1 MWFGAESQEESVCG
15 FRLRQTLL
23 LDEPSHANLF
33 QDKMMTELHSR
44 GKTIQDI
51 AECLKKV
58 PLHPRIISAIQS
70 AHASGYYSSTGFV
83 SSLNFL
89 EKISDLNRLAWPLR
103 HTYTC
108 DLRIVS
114 DSNYFFI
121 ETILTHNGLMDCFS
135 EINTNPSYVDAE
147 GRLRILQYHDVNKFP
162 SHGCTSCPPNMCKA
176 SSLAPPLGVVMKRI
190 QASVSSEGEKQFI
203 YVGDGKNDFCPALT
217 LKETDALMPRK
228 NFPLWELICNNKML
242 VEANIQE
249 WSDWEELE
257 TKLLGLTNTIF
268 IEEKCRVRAD
278 QLVPVDCK
286 FQTSSVSA
294 PDAFNR
300 NALPVP
306 Q

>member
-1 MWFGAESQEESVCG
+1 MLGIGGGAMAKVVVVFDFDKTIIDCDSDNWVVEKLDVHDLFAQLLPSLPWN
-15 FRLRQTLL
+15 RLM
-23 LDEPSHANLF
+23 
-33 QDKMMTELHSR
+33 DKMMMELHSR

-58 PLHPRIISAIQS
+58 PLNPRMISAIKS
-70 AHASGYYSSTGFV
+70 AYASG
-83 SSLNFL
+83 
-89 EKISDLNRLAWPLR
+89 
-103 HTYTC
+103 C

-121 ETILTHNGLMDCFS
+121 ETVLKHNGLMDCFS
-135 EINTNPSYVDAE
+135 EINTNPSYVDGE

-162 SHGCTSCPPNMCKA
+162 SHGCTSCPPNMCKG
-176 SSLAPPLGVVMKRI
+176 LVMKRI
-190 QASVSSEGEKQFI
+190 QASVSAEGEKQFI

-257 TKLLGLTNTIF
+257 SKLHNLTNTIF
-268 IEEKCRVRAD
+268 IEEKCSVRAD

-286 FQTSSVSA
+286 FQTSSISA
-294 PDAFNR
+294 PDAVNR
-300 NALPVP
+300 NVLPVP